1 MLKVLVVDDEPDL
14 CALIADELAE
24 EGHDVA
30 CARDGAEALSM
41 TAKTVYDVVLTDVRL
56 PRMDGLTLL
65 RRVRQRAPTTDTI
78 VMTGHADIPA
88 AVAILKEGAFDYLT
102 KPVRIDELGIQMSR
116 LETFRSLH
124 RDLADAR
131 AKLVAGN
138 GGGQYDFIGHSPE
151 IQRLV
156 TRLAM
161 VAPSDASV
169 VIRGESGT
177 GKELVARA
185 LHAGSTR
192 SGKAFVAINCAAFPD
207 TLLEAELFG
216 HERGAFTGAAHRRL
230 GRFQAA
236 DGGTL
241 FLDEVAELSQA
252 AQVKLLRVLQEGTI
266 EPLGS
271 NRTIQV
277 DVRMVAAT
285 HRDLRKEIAEGRFRE
300 DLYYRINT
308 IELGIPPLRER
319 TGDLPVLVK
328 HFIQRFSQR
337 EKPTTGLSWPA
348 WSALEGYPFPGNV
361 RELMHAIEHAVLL
374 SGGGEIDLKHL
385 PSAISGAATRVAVAH
400 TEAMPSLADAMRA
413 FERTYLVRAL
423 ASFEGKRAATAESL
437 GISRKSLWEKLRL
450 YGLAEL
456 TGAQGRDADEL
467 AS

>member
-14 CALIADELAE
+14 CNLIAEELAG

-30 CARDGAEALSM
+30 CATDGAQALSM
-41 TAKTVYDVVLTDVRL
+41 ATGTDYDVVLADVRL
-56 PRMDGLTLL
+56 PKVDGLTLL
-65 RRVRQRAPTTDTI
+65 RQIRERAPATDTI
-78 VMTGHADIPA
+78 VMTGHANIPA

-102 KPVRIDELGIQMSR
+102 KPIRVDELGIQMSR
-116 LETFRSLH
+116 LETFRRLH

-131 AKLVAGN
+131 AKLAAPPTEA
-138 GGGQYDFIGHSPE
+138 QLIGHSPE
-151 IQRLV
+151 IQRLIK
-156 TRLAM
+156 RLTA

-185 LHAGSTR
+185 LHEGSAR
-192 SGKAFVAINCAAFPD
+192 DAKAFVAVNCAAFPD

-216 HERGAFTGAAHRRL
+216 HERGAFTGAISRRV

-271 NRTIQV
+271 DRTIPV
-277 DVRMVAAT
+277 DVRIVAAT

-308 IELGIPPLRER
+308 IELTIPPLRER
-319 TGDLPVLVK
+319 TGDLPILVN
-328 HFIQRFSQR
+328 HFIRRFSNR
-337 EKPTTGLSWPA
+337 KTPTTGLSWRA
-348 WSALEGYPFPGNV
+348 WSAFEGHPFPGNV
-361 RELMHAIEHAVLL
+361 RELMHAVEHAVLL
-374 SGGGEIDLKHL
+374 SGGGEIDFEHL
-385 PSAISGAATRVAVAH
+385 PSAITGAGRHPAAD
-400 TEAMPSLADAMRA
+400 TETILPLAEAMRA
-413 FERTYLVRAL
+413 FERGYLLRTL
-423 ASFEGKRAATAESL
+423 ADFDGKRAVTAESL
-437 GISRKSLWEKLRL
+437 GISRKSLWEKLRHH
-450 YGLAEL
+450 GVPE
-456 TGAQGRDADEL
+456 TEGTEPQVT
-467 AS
+467 